1 MTATAAPSR
10 APDTLLVLLAV
21 ALALAAIVPFVPAG
35 LFAPGQPM
43 SLASFQPGESALGLR
58 LFSSDADHPGLL
70 NLFFDGFTSGSR
82 SGAAI
87 GVIAFVLTVGGAF
100 GLVQASGAI
109 DNGLKRLVARF
120 GHRPRLLL
128 AVLFVAFSTGG
139 AVFGMGE
146 ETIAFLALLLPLIRR
161 LGYPPEVGVMVTYMA
176 SQIGFGTSWMNP
188 FSVAV
193 AQGIAGVPLLS
204 GAPFRMVMWAAFTA
218 VGLAFALR
226 YATKHRRA
234 MDTEA
239 GVASGV
245 ASNGSGSSDSRHA
258 ASSNASTP
266 DAASPLGWVDHA
278 VLWATLATV
287 VWIVWGVTMAGY
299 YIAEIA
305 TQFFALGLFAGVVAV
320 IGGRISAN
328 GAAQAFTDGVRSL
341 VPVVLVIAVAKGM
354 LGLLGGSDPHAPSVL
369 NTALYAMGS
378 AIAGTPELIAAWGML
393 AAQSAFNF
401 FVSSG
406 SAQATITMPLMA
418 GLGELVGVS
427 RQVAVLCFQLGDG
440 LTNLVMPT
448 SAAMMGAIG
457 VAGLGWLAW
466 VRIVFRFVLLLMA
479 MAALTVAIAVGVGYV

>member
-1 MTATAAPSR
+1 MTSTAAPSR

-21 ALALAAIVPFVPAG
+21 ALVLAAVVPFVPAG
-35 LFAPGQPM
+35 HFAPGQPM

-58 LFSSDADHPGLL
+58 LFSSDADHPGIL

-82 SGAAI
+82 NGAAI

-109 DNGLKRLVARF
+109 DNGLKRLIARF

-161 LGYPPEVGVMVTYMA
+161 LGYPPETGVMVTYMA

-193 AQGIAGVPLLS
+193 AQGIAGLPLLS
-204 GAPFRMVMWAAFTA
+204 GAPFRMAMWAGFTA

-226 YATKHRRA
+226 YATAHRVLPS
-234 MDTEA
+234 EA
-239 GVASGV
+239 GAPRER
-245 ASNGSGSSDSRHA
+245 ATA
-258 ASSNASTP
+258 AAT
-266 DAASPLGWVDHA
+266 APLGGVDHA

-287 VWIVWGVTMAGY
+287 AWIVWGVTVAGY

-320 IGGRISAN
+320 LGGRISAN
-328 GAAQAFTDGVRSL
+328 AAVQAFTDGVRGL

-369 NTALYAMGS
+369 NTALHAMGS
-378 AIAGTPELIAAWGML
+378 AIEGTPELVAAWGML
-393 AAQSAFNF
+393 VAQSVFNF

-427 RQVAVLCFQLGDG
+427 KQVSVLCFQLGDG
-440 LTNLVMPT
+440 FTNLVIPT

-457 VAGLGWLAW
+457 VAGLSWLAW
-466 VRIVFRFVLLLMA
+466 LRIIVRFILLLMA
-479 MAALTVAIAVGVGYV
+479 LSALTVALAVGIGYV

>member
-1 MTATAAPSR
+1 MTSTAAPSR

-21 ALALAAIVPFVPAG
+21 ALVLAAIVPFVPAG

-43 SLASFQPGESALGLR
+43 SLASFQPGDTALGLR

-82 SGAAI
+82 NGAAI

-100 GLVQASGAI
+100 GLIQASGAI

-120 GHRPRLLL
+120 GHHPRLLL

-161 LGYPPEVGVMVTYMA
+161 LGYPPETGVMVTYMA

-193 AQGIAGVPLLS
+193 AQGIAGLPLLS
-204 GAPFRMVMWAAFTA
+204 GAPFRMAMWAAFTA

-226 YATKHRRA
+226 YATAHRVPSTDVTTPGDRA
-234 MDTEA
+234 T
-239 GVASGV
+239 VP
-245 ASNGSGSSDSRHA
+245 
-258 ASSNASTP
+258 AST
-266 DAASPLGWVDHA
+266 PLGWVDHA
-278 VLWATLATV
+278 VLAATLATV
-287 VWIVWGVTMAGY
+287 AWIVWGVTAAGY

-320 IGGRISAN
+320 LGGRISAN
-328 GAAQAFTDGVRSL
+328 GAAQAFTDGVRGL

-354 LGLLGGSDPHAPSVL
+354 LGILGGSDPHAPSVL
-369 NTALYAMGS
+369 NTGLHAMGS

-427 RQVAVLCFQLGDG
+427 KQISVLCFQLGDG

-457 VAGLGWLAW
+457 VAGLGWVAW
-466 VRIVFRFVLLLMA
+466 VRIIVRFMLLLMA
-479 MAALTVAIAVGVGYV
+479 LSALTVALAVGIGYV

>member
-1 MTATAAPSR
+1 MTSTAAPTR

-21 ALALAAIVPFVPAG
+21 ALLLAAIVPFVPAG
-35 LFAPGQPM
+35 YFTAGQPM

-58 LFSSDADHPGLL
+58 LFSSDAEHPGLL

-82 SGAAI
+82 NGAAI

-100 GLVQASGAI
+100 GLVQASGAV

-161 LGYPPEVGVMVTYMA
+161 LGYPPETGVMVTYMA

-193 AQGIAGVPLLS
+193 AQGVAGLPVLS
-204 GAPFRMVMWAAFTA
+204 GAPFRIGMWTMFTA

-226 YATKHRRA
+226 YATAHRTVP
-234 MDTEA
+234 TEA
-239 GVASGV
+239 
-245 ASNGSGSSDSRHA
+245 A
-258 ASSNASTP
+258 APGDGRTTP
-266 DAASPLGWVDHA
+266 TSAPLGWVDHA

-287 VWIVWGVTMAGY
+287 AWIVWGVTVAGY

-305 TQFFALGLFAGVVAV
+305 TQFFALGLFAGMVAV
-320 IGGRISAN
+320 IGGRIGAN
-328 GAAQAFTDGVRSL
+328 GAVQAFTDGVRAL

-354 LGLLGGSDPHAPSVL
+354 LGLLGGSDPHAPSVM
-369 NTALYAMGS
+369 NTALYTMGS
-378 AIAGTPELIAAWGML
+378 AIAGTPELVAAWGML

-427 RQVAVLCFQLGDG
+427 KQVSVLCFQLGDG
-440 LTNLVMPT
+440 FTNLVIPT

-457 VAGLGWLAW
+457 VAGLSWLAW
-466 VRIVFRFVLLLMA
+466 VRIIFRFILLLMA
-479 MAALTVAIAVGVGYV
+479 LSALTVALAIGIGYV

>member
-1 MTATAAPSR
+1 MTSTAAPSR

-21 ALALAAIVPFVPAG
+21 ALVLAAIVPFVPAG
-35 LFAPGQPM
+35 QFAPGQPM

-58 LFSSDADHPGLL
+58 LFSSDADHPGVL

-82 SGAAI
+82 NGAAI

-100 GLVQASGAI
+100 GLVQASGAV
-109 DNGLKRLVARF
+109 DNGLKRLIARF

-128 AVLFVAFSTGG
+128 AVLFIAFSTGG

-161 LGYPPEVGVMVTYMA
+161 LGYPPETGVMVTYMA

-193 AQGIAGVPLLS
+193 AQGIAGLPLLW
-204 GAPFRMVMWAAFTA
+204 GAPFRMAMWAGFTA

-226 YATKHRRA
+226 YATAHRVLP
-234 MDTEA
+234 T
-239 GVASGV
+239 S
-245 ASNGSGSSDSRHA
+245 
-258 ASSNASTP
+258 ASSEGPGRAADASTP
-266 DAASPLGWVDHA
+266 LGAVDHA

-287 VWIVWGVTMAGY
+287 AWIVWGVTVAGY

-305 TQFFALGLFAGVVAV
+305 TQFFSLGLFAGIAAV
-320 IGGRISAN
+320 LGGRISAN
-328 GAAQAFTDGVRSL
+328 GAAQAFTDGVRGL

-378 AIAGTPELIAAWGML
+378 AIEGTPELVAAWGML
-393 AAQSAFNF
+393 AAQSVFNF

-427 RQVAVLCFQLGDG
+427 KQVSVLCFQLGDG
-440 LTNLVMPT
+440 FTNLVIPT

-466 VRIVFRFVLLLMA
+466 IRIIFRFILLLMA
-479 MAALTVAIAVGVGYV
+479 LSALTVALAIGIGYA

>member
-1 MTATAAPSR
+1 MTSTAAPSR

-21 ALALAAIVPFVPAG
+21 ALVLAAIVPFVPAG

-58 LFSSDADHPGLL
+58 LFSSSAEHPGLL

-82 SGAAI
+82 NGAAI

-109 DNGLKRLVARF
+109 DNGLRRLVARF

-193 AQGIAGVPLLS
+193 AQGIAGLPLLS
-204 GAPFRMVMWAAFTA
+204 GAPFRIVMWMTFTA

-234 MDTEA
+234 MADEA
-239 GVASGV
+239 GVASGIA
-245 ASNGSGSSDSRHA
+245 ASPSSEQGGSSNTI
-258 ASSNASTP
+258 NA
-266 DAASPLGWVDHA
+266 DAQSPLGWVDHA
-278 VLWATLATV
+278 VLWATLGTV
-287 VWIVWGVTMAGY
+287 VWIVWGVTVAGY

-354 LGLLGGSDPHAPSVL
+354 LGILGGSDPHAPSVL
-369 NTALYAMGS
+369 NTALYAMGN

-427 RQVAVLCFQLGDG
+427 KQVSVLCFQLGDG

-466 VRIVFRFVLLLMA
+466 VRIIFRFMLLLMA
-479 MAALTVAIAVGVGYV
+479 MSALTVAIAVGMGYV

>member
-1 MTATAAPSR
+1 MTSTAAPSR

-21 ALALAAIVPFVPAG
+21 ALVLAAIVPFVPAG
-35 LFAPGQPM
+35 HFAPGQPM
-43 SLASFQPGESALGLR
+43 SLASFQPGDAALGLR

-82 SGAAI
+82 NGAAI

-120 GHRPRLLL
+120 GHHPRLLL

-161 LGYPPEVGVMVTYMA
+161 LGYPPETGVMVTYMA

-193 AQGIAGVPLLS
+193 AQGIAGLPLLS
-204 GAPFRMVMWAAFTA
+204 GAPFRMAMWAAFTA

-226 YATKHRRA
+226 YATAHRVPP
-234 MDTEA
+234 T
-239 GVASGV
+239 
-245 ASNGSGSSDSRHA
+245 
-258 ASSNASTP
+258 
-266 DAASPLGWVDHA
+266 DAAAAGDSATVPTSTPLGWVDHA

-287 VWIVWGVTMAGY
+287 AWIVWGVTVAGY

-305 TQFFALGLFAGVVAV
+305 TQFFALGLFAGAVAV
-320 IGGRISAN
+320 LGGRISAN
-328 GAAQAFTDGVRSL
+328 AAVQAFTDGVRAL

-378 AIAGTPELIAAWGML
+378 AIAGTPELVAAWGML
-393 AAQSAFNF
+393 AAQSVFNF

-427 RQVAVLCFQLGDG
+427 KQVSVLCFQLGDG
-440 LTNLVMPT
+440 FTNLVIPT

-457 VAGLGWLAW
+457 VAGLGWLTW
-466 VRIVFRFVLLLMA
+466 VRIIFRFILLLMA
-479 MAALTVAIAVGVGYV
+479 LSALTVALAIGIGYV

>member
-1 MTATAAPSR
+1 MTSNAAPSR

-21 ALALAAIVPFVPAG
+21 ALMLAAIVPFVPAG
-35 LFAPGQPM
+35 VFAPGQPM
-43 SLASFQPGESALGLR
+43 SLASFQPGESALGLT
-58 LFSSDADHPGLL
+58 LFSSSADTRGLL

-82 SGAAI
+82 NGAAI

-100 GLVQASGAI
+100 GLIQASGAI

-120 GHRPRLLL
+120 GDHPRLLL

-193 AQGIAGVPLLS
+193 AQGIAGLPLLS
-204 GAPFRMVMWAAFTA
+204 GAPFRMGMWAAFTA
-218 VGLAFALR
+218 VGLAFVLR
-226 YATKHRRA
+226 YATAHRR
-234 MDTEA
+234 TPETTGTVEGPA
-239 GVASGV
+239 GLEGAG
-245 ASNGSGSSDSRHA
+245 GR
-258 ASSNASTP
+258 
-266 DAASPLGWVDHA
+266 LGWVDHA

-287 VWIVWGVTMAGY
+287 AWIVWGVTVAGY

-305 TQFFALGLFAGVVAV
+305 TQFFALGLFAGIVAV
-320 IGGRISAN
+320 LGGRVSAN
-328 GAAQAFTDGVRSL
+328 GAAQAFTEGVRSL

-354 LGLLGGSDPHAPSVL
+354 LGILGGSDPHAPSVL
-369 NTALYAMGS
+369 NTALHAMGS

-427 RQVAVLCFQLGDG
+427 RQVSVLCFQLGDG

-457 VAGLGWLAW
+457 VAGLGWVAW

-479 MAALTVAIAVGVGYV
+479 LSAITVALAVGIGYV

>member
-1 MTATAAPSR
+1 MTSTAAPSR

-21 ALALAAIVPFVPAG
+21 ALVLAAIVPFVPAG
-35 LFAPGQPM
+35 FFAPGQPM
-43 SLASFQPGESALGLR
+43 SLASFQPGESALGLT
-58 LFSSDADHPGLL
+58 LFSSEADTRGLL

-82 SGAAI
+82 NGAAI

-120 GHRPRLLL
+120 GHHPRLLL

-193 AQGIAGVPLLS
+193 AQGIAGLPLLS
-204 GAPFRMVMWAAFTA
+204 GAPFRMAMWAGFTA

-226 YATKHRRA
+226 YATAHRRSP
-234 MDTEA
+234 EA
-239 GVASGV
+239 TGTNDGTATAG
-245 ASNGSGSSDSRHA
+245 A
-258 ASSNASTP
+258 ASA
-266 DAASPLGWVDHA
+266 PLGWVDHA

-287 VWIVWGVTMAGY
+287 AWIVWGVTVAGY

-305 TQFFALGLFAGVVAV
+305 TQFFALGLFAGVAAV
-320 IGGRISAN
+320 LGGRISAN
-328 GAAQAFTDGVRSL
+328 AAVQAFTDGVRAL

-354 LGLLGGSDPHAPSVL
+354 LGILGGSDPHAPSVL
-369 NTALYAMGS
+369 NTALYSMGS
-378 AIAGTPELIAAWGML
+378 AIAGMPELVAAWGML
-393 AAQSAFNF
+393 GAQSVFNF

-427 RQVAVLCFQLGDG
+427 KQVSVLCFQLGDG
-440 LTNLVMPT
+440 FTNLVIPT

-466 VRIVFRFVLLLMA
+466 VRIIFRFMLLLMA
-479 MAALTVAIAVGVGYV
+479 LSALTVALAVGIGYV

>member
-1 MTATAAPSR
+1 MTSTAAPSR

-21 ALALAAIVPFVPAG
+21 ALVLAAIVPFVPAG
-35 LFAPGQPM
+35 FFAPGQPM
-43 SLASFQPGESALGLR
+43 SLASFQPGESALGLT
-58 LFSSDADHPGLL
+58 LFSSEADTRGLL

-82 SGAAI
+82 NGAAI

-120 GHRPRLLL
+120 GHHPRLLL

-193 AQGIAGVPLLS
+193 AQGIAGLPLLS
-204 GAPFRMVMWAAFTA
+204 GAPFRMAMWAAFTA

-226 YATKHRRA
+226 YATAHRRA
-234 MDTEA
+234 PEA
-239 GVASGV
+239 AGT
-245 ASNGSGSSDSRHA
+245 SNGTATAGA
-258 ASSNASTP
+258 ASA
-266 DAASPLGWVDHA
+266 PLGWVDHA

-287 VWIVWGVTMAGY
+287 AWIVWGVTVAGY

-305 TQFFALGLFAGVVAV
+305 TQFFALGLFAGIAAV
-320 IGGRISAN
+320 LGGRISAN
-328 GAAQAFTDGVRSL
+328 GAAQAFTDGVRGL

-354 LGLLGGSDPHAPSVL
+354 LGILGGSDPHAPSVL
-369 NTALYAMGS
+369 NTGLHAMGS

-427 RQVAVLCFQLGDG
+427 KQISVLCFQLGDG

-457 VAGLGWLAW
+457 VAGLGWVAW
-466 VRIVFRFVLLLMA
+466 VRIIFRFMLLLMA
-479 MAALTVAIAVGVGYV
+479 LSALTVALAVGIGYV